1 MTQNAGPAIRRKTPV
16 SRAMKP
22 EAVLQEAQCR
32 LQKSGAAACIA
43 YLKKI
48 YPALHTI
55 PEAQQ
60 DVMLTLARRVQARFP
75 QAALDMLDLAALVPA
90 RRDAVLTFRAKV
102 LDVLGRQDEAKA
114 AAAAVVHD
122 SSADAEQ
129 RLQAATLLI
138 RYEDD
143 PAALDVARDAF
154 DQLGRPLARVSALL
168 YIALKAADWPLVAQ
182 LTAELKQ
189 AIGQGRQAEA
199 AEAPRTH
206 VLWCASEKDNVDVL
220 TLWARRFAGHTPLP
234 PVAGQVS
241 PDGRRLRVGY
251 LSSDFREHPTSR
263 LINGLLR
270 HHDHARVEL
279 FMYCSGWD
287 DGSAL
292 RREVASHFD
301 QVHTVSTLDDEQAA
315 ALIRSHR
322 IDVLVELNGPTRA
335 HRLGIL
341 ACRPAPVQIGYLG
354 WPGSYGGHCVDYI
367 VGDGYVLPDGQDALY
382 PEKIIRLDATYQI
395 NDFAAK
401 QRLPAVTRKQCGLP
415 EGDMPILGMFNA
427 INKVRGEVWAVWME
441 ILRQVPNALLW
452 ILDPGLTARRNIVR
466 ATREAGIDTARIM
479 ATPPT
484 AQDAHLARLQ
494 CCDLMLDPWPYGG
507 HTSTA
512 DALFAGVP
520 VIALE
525 GTNFA
530 SRVNGSLLHAAGL
543 GALVQPDV
551 QSYVKTAVALL
562 NNKAELARLKAFIRT
577 AVPRSDVFNAERK
590 ARQMEAAYLQAFRRQ
605 YDGLPPVS
613 IRFGRKG

>member
-1 MTQNAGPAIRRKTPV
+1 M
-16 SRAMKP
+16 
-22 EAVLQEAQCR
+22 
-32 LQKSGAAACIA
+32 
-43 YLKKI
+43 
-48 YPALHTI
+48 
-55 PEAQQ
+55 
-60 DVMLTLARRVQARFP
+60 
-75 QAALDMLDLAALVPA
+75 
-90 RRDAVLTFRAKV
+90 
-102 LDVLGRQDEAKA
+102 
-114 AAAAVVHD
+114 
-122 SSADAEQ
+122 
-129 RLQAATLLI
+129 
-138 RYEDD
+138 
-143 PAALDVARDAF
+143 
-154 DQLGRPLARVSALL
+154 
-168 YIALKAADWPLVAQ
+168 
-182 LTAELKQ
+182 
-189 AIGQGRQAEA
+189 
-199 AEAPRTH
+199 
-206 VLWCASEKDNVDVL
+206 
-220 TLWARRFAGHTPLP
+220 
-234 PVAGQVS
+234 
-241 PDGRRLRVGY
+241 
-251 LSSDFREHPTSR
+251 
-263 LINGLLR
+263 
-270 HHDHARVEL
+270 
-279 FMYCSGWD
+279 
-287 DGSAL
+287 
-292 RREVASHFD
+292 ASHFD
-301 QVHTVSTLDDEQAA
+301 QVHTVSKLDDEQAA

-452 ILDPGLTARRNIVR
+452 TLDPGLTARRNIVR

-520 VIALE
+520 VIALA

-551 QSYVKTAVALL
+551 RSYVKTAVALL